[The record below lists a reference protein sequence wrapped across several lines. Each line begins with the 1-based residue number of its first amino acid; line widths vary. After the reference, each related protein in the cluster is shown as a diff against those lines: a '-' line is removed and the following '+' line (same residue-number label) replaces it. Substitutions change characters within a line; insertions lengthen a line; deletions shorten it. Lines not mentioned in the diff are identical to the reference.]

1 MKISTRVLLFVGAI
15 ISCFQVSAQC
25 IPDSLI
31 TGPPGVYPVVL
42 DQIPGC
48 QYSETDITFLL
59 PRDTTT
65 FIFGQQFTVPFNYFR
80 IDSVKGLPDGMDWV
94 CNQLPDCQYDVAPN
108 NPDPDTF
115 GCVRVFGIPAIPG
128 NYTLEVYLTA
138 NVTLLG
144 NPADNVAIY
153 SKTLSVGG
161 CLVTGDC
168 YTYLLDA
175 ICPPA
180 VLQLDNN
187 LDPTIVPVGKT
198 NWSLIGDNGYAWQ
211 SMDVN
216 PSTLT
221 LTDPGEYIL
230 SYTAE
235 VDTLPWQLDS
245 IVLQTVNCTDL
256 LDEPDLFWKFIDPNG
271 VDLVNTTATPVT
283 NAILPLTIQ
292 SGTINLI
299 PGFYMLQ
306 VWDEDPI
313 GGNDGCGGGS
323 GITFSIPPTNIGA
336 NTYTINGLTATF
348 YVSKPV
354 VQVACSDTFTIFAN
368 PTMPMISSDTTAICG
383 GDSLILSTSS
393 ADSLL
398 WYKDFVLIAGE
409 HDSSLVVTE
418 SGFYQVEAMIPGS
431 LCRSISDWVFIDVV
445 EVNTPSFV
453 YDGNGTFGIS
463 NPDPTQEYEWYND
476 QDVLQFTGAKFQPSN
491 SGIFY
496 AVARDAATG
505 CQSSPTIELSI
516 ILSSLG
522 NALEG
527 ATLEIFPN
535 PASEQMTFVLQLETA
550 SELDWEVMDLVGRS
564 IISGSQATTNTWKKE
579 IEIAQ
584 WPAGLYLLRVSTEQ
598 GSVTRK
604 LQVE

>member
-1 MKISTRVLLFVGAI
+1 MKIATRILLFAGALLAYSQI
-15 ISCFQVSAQC
+15 SAQC

-42 DQIPGC
+42 DQVAGC

-65 FIFGQQFTVPFNYFR
+65 IIFGQQYTVPFNYFR
-80 IDSVKGLPDGMDWV
+80 IDSIKGLPDGMDWA

-115 GCVRVFGIPAIPG
+115 GCVRVFGIPSVPG

-161 CLVTGDC
+161 CVVSGDC

-180 VLQLDNN
+180 ILELDNN
-187 LDPTIVPVGKT
+187 LDPAIVPPGKT

-211 SMDVN
+211 SLDAN
-216 PSTLT
+216 PSALT

-271 VDLVNTTATPVT
+271 TELVNTTATPVP
-283 NAILPLTIQ
+283 NATLPLTIQ

-306 VWDEDPI
+306 VWDEDPV

-323 GITFSIPPTNIGA
+323 GITFSIPPSNIGA
-336 NTYTINGLTATF
+336 NTFTVNGLTATF
-348 YVSKPV
+348 WVSKPV
-354 VQVACSDTFTIFAN
+354 VQAACSDTFTIFTN
-368 PTMPMISSDTTAICG
+368 PVMPVITSDTTAICG
-383 GDSLILSTSS
+383 GDSLVLSTTST
-393 ADSLL
+393 DSLL
-398 WYKDFVLIAGE
+398 WYKDFELIGGE
-409 HDSSLVVTE
+409 HDTALVITE
-418 SGFYQVEAMIPGS
+418 PGFYQVEALVPGS
-431 LCRSISDWVFIDVV
+431 LCRAISDWILIDVV

-463 NPDPTQEYEWYND
+463 GADPTQEYLWFND
-476 QDVLQFTGAKFQPSN
+476 QDVLQFTGKKFQPAN

-496 AVARDAATG
+496 AVAQDTATG
-505 CQSSPTIELSI
+505 CQSAPTQELSI

-527 ATLEIFPN
+527 TNLEVFPN
-535 PASEQMTFVLQLETA
+535 PATEIMTIALTMDLA
-550 SELDWEVMDLVGRS
+550 SEVNWEILDMVGRRILS
-564 IISGSQATTNTWKKE
+564 GNEAKGSVWKREISVE
-579 IEIAQ
+579 E
-584 WPAGLYLLRVSTEQ
+584 WPSGLYLIRISTTQ
-598 GSVTRK
+598 GTLVRK
-604 LQVE
+604 LKVD